1 MALAEEEESV
11 LLWNIRESRIVWKS
25 LLDSSVKQVL
35 FSSDGKRQL
44 TSGGDNWIREWDVAS
59 GQLVKR
65 FGGVSE

>member
-11 LLWNIRESRIVWKS
+11 LLWNIRESRIAWKNE
-25 LLDSSVKQVL
+25 LDCSATLVL
-35 FSSDGKRQL
+35 FSSDGKRLL